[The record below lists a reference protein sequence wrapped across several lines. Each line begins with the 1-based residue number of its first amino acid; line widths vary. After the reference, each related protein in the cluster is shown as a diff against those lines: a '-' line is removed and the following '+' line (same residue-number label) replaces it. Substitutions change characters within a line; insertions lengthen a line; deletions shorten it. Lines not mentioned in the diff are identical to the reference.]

1 MERFGLIQEVEKVLK
16 ENNYEIAEIDSS
28 CFNILAKKDEL
39 LGIKVLENIDS
50 ITEQQAHDMRA
61 FSAFLGCISFLIG
74 IRDFRGPICDR
85 VIYKRYGVPAA
96 NLRTFKLLLENS
108 NEVNTLIDRG
118 GKYLKIN
125 SRVLEEKRLERHYTR
140 KALAQKINVSLRT
153 IYNYEKN
160 QLATFQNAMKLEKL
174 FNSVLDSFTLKDFK
188 NSKFEPVIKSFIS
201 TKLFSIGL
209 ECSDFKKTPFNTA
222 AKDQQDLYFIKE
234 SNESSK
240 LEKLKVLRDF
250 VEKTALLI
258 VEKKFESDFPQITKQ
273 EFSRIRSKRH
283 FKKAFE

>member
-1 MERFGLIQEVEKVLK
+1 
-16 ENNYEIAEIDSS
+16 
-28 CFNILAKKDEL
+28 
-39 LGIKVLENIDS
+39 
-50 ITEQQAHDMRA
+50 
-61 FSAFLGCISFLIG
+61 
-74 IRDFRGPICDR
+74 
-85 VIYKRYGVPAA
+85 
-96 NLRTFKLLLENS
+96 
-108 NEVNTLIDRG
+108 
-118 GKYLKIN
+118 
-125 SRVLEEKRLERHYTR
+125 
-140 KALAQKINVSLRT
+140 
-153 IYNYEKN
+153 
-160 QLATFQNAMKLEKL
+160 MKLEKL